1 MLEVEGLDWP
11 GDEVITADQLLLIL
25 LVILVLLADLI
36 VLQLVRGGGQAESED
51 SGRLLKQHF
60 HVLLQV
66 IDGQFFVFLL
76 RQGHLLLLG
85 LGLGLRFGLATGHE
99 GFILIHGAA
108 ILDLGVVLGEW
119 RSTCELRELLTLT
132 SFCSLA
138 FFSSSCWA
146 SRSFKYSS
154 VYSLYFLVMSL
165 HGERVTL
172 SGS

>member
-11 GDEVITADQLLLIL
+11 GDEVITADQLLFVF
-25 LVILVLLADLI
+25 LVFLVLLADLLI
-36 VLQLVRGGGQAESED
+36 LQLVGGGGQAESED
-51 SGRLLKQHF
+51 SGCLLKQHI
-60 HVLLQV
+60 HVLLQIV
-66 IDGQFFVFLL
+66 DSQFFVLLL
-76 RQGHLLLLG
+76 RQGQLLLLG
-85 LGLGLRFGLATGHE
+85 LGLGLCLGFATGHE
-99 GFILIHGAA
+99 GLILIHGAA
-108 ILDLGVVLGEW
+108 ILDLGVILDEW

-165 HGERVTL
+165 HGEGVTL